1 MKGIIFIMSFIFNSI
16 NAYVVPPV
24 KTTPKFVQEAE
35 LKHGRV
41 AMVSSLLIPL
51 LDNVNPDVLGV
62 NYVNSLDLGNQ
73 QLLLFVFGFS
83 EFCQMLNAY
92 EFPSNTNEWF
102 KMKKD
107 HVPGEYGFD
116 PLEINKYN
124 NSKSLKT
131 NEMFVGRV
139 AMVAVACQ
147 MANELLVGKPVLKF

>member
-1 MKGIIFIMSFIFNSI
+1 MYAIVFIMSFIFNSV

-24 KTTPKFVQEAE
+24 MPPKFVQEAE

-41 AMVSSLLIPL
+41 AMLSSLLIPL
-51 LDNVNPDVLGV
+51 LDNVEPGVLGV

-92 EFPSNTNEWF
+92 EFPNSTSDWF
-102 KMKKD
+102 KMKED

-116 PLEINKYN
+116 PLNIATYN
-124 NSKSLKT
+124 NSESIKT
-131 NEMFVGRV
+131 NEMFAGRV

-147 MANELLVGKPVLKF
+147 MANELIVGEPVLKF

>member
-1 MKGIIFIMSFIFNSI
+1 MYGIIFIISFIFNSV

-24 KTTPKFVQEAE
+24 MPPKFVQEAE

-62 NYVNSLDLGNQ
+62 NYVNSLSPGVQ
-73 QLLLFVFGFS
+73 ALLLGIFGCS
-83 EFCQMLNAY
+83 EVAQLMKAY
-92 EFPSNTNEWF
+92 ESPDNTTQWF
-102 KMKKD
+102 KMKED

-116 PLEINKYN
+116 PLNIATYN
-124 NSKSLKT
+124 NSETIKT

-139 AMVAVACQ
+139 AMLAVTCQ
-147 MANELLVGKPVLKF
+147 MVNELLVGEPVLKF

>member
-1 MKGIIFIMSFIFNSI
+1 MRSIMFIMSFIFNSI

-24 KTTPKFVQEAE
+24 MPPKFVQEAE

-62 NYVNSLDLGNQ
+62 NYVNSLDPGV
-73 QLLLFVFGFS
+73 QLLLLGIFGCS
-83 EFCQMLNAY
+83 EVSQLMKAY
-92 EFPSNTNEWF
+92 EFPNNTSQWF
-102 KMKKD
+102 KMKED

-116 PLEINKYN
+116 PLNIATYN
-124 NSKSLKT
+124 NSETIKT

-147 MANELLVGKPVLKF
+147 MANELLVGEAVLKF